1 MSPGI
6 RTLGK
11 KMVWL
16 AGLNKSFEGKNDF
29 EKANELENNN
39 FCKAVKKKKKKLEI
53 NNVLHFYLNFII
65 LYFYLIILYFKKI
78 VY

>member
-1 MSPGI
+1 MVEFVSPGI

-39 FCKAVKKKKKKLEI
+39 FCKAVKKKKLE
-53 NNVLHFYLNFII
+53 N
-65 LYFYLIILYFKKI
+65 
-78 VY
+78 